1 MEPITFNARLSRMK
15 PSASLML
22 MTRAKEMQ
30 KKGPS
35 VIGLAVGEP
44 DFPTPD
50 RICMEAV
57 RRMAQGDTHYAIGAG
72 IPELRARIQQK
83 RLDDNGIHCEA
94 SDIIVTP
101 GGKYAIYVAAKRSAQ
116 RGRRGYHS

>member
-22 MTRAKEMQ
+22 MPRAKEMQ

-57 RRMAQGDTHYAIGAG
+57 RRMAQG
-72 IPELRARIQQK
+72 IPIMPLVQAFPSF
-83 RLDDNGIHCEA
+83 A
-94 SDIIVTP
+94 
-101 GGKYAIYVAAKRSAQ
+101 
-116 RGRRGYHS
+116 RGYRKSAWTIMASTARQATSL